1 MSAAERFWVLAEA
14 AERGAVDRATVPA
27 IVRRLL
33 GLLRGADATGPLGSL
48 APSTRPFLDGLVA
61 REGEARAL
69 VYSAA
74 LLLFEELTGRHA
86 QAAVE
91 APRRLGALQPEALD
105 ALIDRAPEV
114 PRSLRAV
121 LRRAIASDPAHR
133 LTSAAA
139 LRRELEWFVG
149 GDAEPAPP
157 AAPPLAIAS
166 LAPAAPPPR
175 SDELDLETAM
185 VPRLTPREL
194 LDRSAPHRV
203 ATSLADYGG
212 GSTAGIKIRR
222 LPGAVRLA
230 LLAIVLAVA
239 GGAVTAA
246 AIYAGRALAR

>member
-157 AAPPLAIAS
+157 AAPP
-166 LAPAAPPPR
+166 PR